1 MQEKISLKD
10 FKDMKTRYEAFIEK
24 NNREPQWVATPAG
37 ERVNL
42 STFKDMLDRYNLF
55 KKQNGREPKVIYVKA
70 QKQEDKVSLEA
81 FKDMLRRYNAFKEK
95 NGRDPAWVQTPD
107 GSRVQIKDF
116 LDMKRRYN
124 EFMAREGREPKVI
137 YVKAQ
142 KQEKKPADDGWVT
155 TGSWKQDYQDTDHT
169 CGPSSLQMALSAL
182 GCNATESELAKAAG
196 TLSSGTSH
204 DGMRKAVAYAAKKCK
219 KNFSLQFKYF
229 RDIGWDGVIKHIKAG
244 GEVVIH
250 VVTRPG
256 LDTDVAGN
264 IIWKRAYGHYVYLV
278 GVNKAKGQVRIADP
292 TKGVV
297 TFPVKGVEQAMRNW
311 PGESLLL
318 ISVKK

>member
-1 MQEKISLKD
+1 MQEKITLND
-10 FKDMKTRYEAFIEK
+10 
-24 NNREPQWVATPAG
+24 
-37 ERVNL
+37 
-42 STFKDMLDRYNLF
+42 
-55 KKQNGREPKVIYVKA
+55 
-70 QKQEDKVSLEA
+70 

-107 GSRVQIKDF
+107 GSRVKIKDF

-137 YVKAQ
+137 YVKGTTN
-142 KQEKKPADDGWVT
+142 DTGWVT
-155 TGSWKQDYQDTDHT
+155 TGYYKQDYQDTDHT

-229 RDIGWDGVIKHIKAG
+229 RDIGWDGVIKHIQAG

-256 LDTDVAGN
+256 LDTDVNGR

-297 TFPVKGVEQAMRNW
+297 TFPMKGVEQAMRNW

-318 ISVKK
+318 ISLKK

>member
-24 NNREPQWVATPAG
+24 NNREPRWVATPAG

-42 STFKDMLDRYNLF
+42 STFKDMLDRYTEFLD
-55 KKQNGREPKVIYVKA
+55 QNGREPKVIY
-70 QKQEDKVSLEA
+70 
-81 FKDMLRRYNAFKEK
+81 
-95 NGRDPAWVQTPD
+95 
-107 GSRVQIKDF
+107 
-116 LDMKRRYN
+116 MK
-124 EFMAREGREPKVI
+124 GT
-137 YVKAQ
+137 
-142 KQEKKPADDGWVT
+142 KPSTGWIT
-155 TGSWKQDYQDTDHT
+155 TGYYKQDFQDTDHT

-182 GCNATESELAKAAG
+182 GCGATEQELSKAAG

-256 LDTDVAGN
+256 LDTDVNGR
-264 IIWKRAYGHYVYLV
+264 IIWKRAFGHYVYLV